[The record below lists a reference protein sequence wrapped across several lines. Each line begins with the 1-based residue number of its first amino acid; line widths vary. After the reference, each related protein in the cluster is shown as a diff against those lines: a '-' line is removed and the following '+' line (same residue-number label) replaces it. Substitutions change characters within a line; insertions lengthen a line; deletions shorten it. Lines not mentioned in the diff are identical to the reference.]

1 MYEEIKISKSCM
13 IYVRDRV
20 EKSGM
25 GLTQYIE
32 LALLSYDPTLD
43 IEAVKMK
50 ADTNAL
56 FLRDVCKTNDI
67 LHFFNRE
74 DFNNENEET

>member
-25 GLTQYIE
+25 SLGQYVE

-43 IEAVKMK
+43 IEAVKMR

-56 FLRDVCKTNDI
+56 FLRDICKTNDI
-67 LHFFNRE
+67 LYFFKGE
-74 DFNNENEET
+74 EFNNEDE

>member
-1 MYEEIKISKSCM
+1 MYEEVKVSKSCM
-13 IYVRDRV
+13 IYVKDRV

-67 LHFFNRE
+67 LYFFNRE
-74 DFNNENEET
+74 DFNNENE